1 VLLTIPDKDNS
12 HRNLNNLLIGPL
24 MTMENADKVIIVD
37 PIVGIAPPPW
47 WRGDKEASQT
57 SQLVATQ
64 MRRRIP

>member
-1 VLLTIPDKDNS
+1 
-12 HRNLNNLLIGPL
+12 
-24 MTMENADKVIIVD
+24 MENDDRVIVID

-47 WRGDKEASQT
+47 WRGDEAASQT